1 MFLCGT
7 MLHAALAAQDT
18 LPVNPVK
25 PQNTD
30 TVVGGSAVN
39 TPDSGAAAAYKDTG
53 LEKAVLTDSSVII
66 AKKPLPNLLDSFYKA
81 NSYVNTHGPIIY
93 RVERQ
98 FEPPAYDALF
108 YVAITLLLVLGII
121 RLIFWKYFSDL
132 FRIFFQTT
140 FRQKSIREQLLQN
153 KTASLFLNGFF
164 CVSAGL
170 FLYQLAVY
178 KGWLNPQPS
187 LRIALIGAGIV
198 GAVYGV
204 KYVGLQLSGFLLGM
218 AEVADAYT
226 FIVFLLNKVIGV
238 LLLPASIILALGV
251 PEAKPVVVTIALL
264 GVACLFLYRY
274 FIAMPLVRN
283 QMRLSGFHFFI
294 YLCAFEI
301 VPVLLIYRAVLD
313 FVGEK

>member
-1 MFLCGT
+1 
-7 MLHAALAAQDT
+7 
-18 LPVNPVK
+18 
-25 PQNTD
+25 
-30 TVVGGSAVN
+30 
-39 TPDSGAAAAYKDTG
+39 
-53 LEKAVLTDSSVII
+53 
-66 AKKPLPNLLDSFYKA
+66 
-81 NSYVNTHGPIIY
+81 
-93 RVERQ
+93 
-98 FEPPAYDALF
+98 
-108 YVAITLLLVLGII
+108 LLVLGII